1 SGVPFASLV
10 GMNGHIMHYVGT
22 SNNRPAILHDYWGVA
37 VDEPKGEYQRLVIGR
52 VVVTSITPGREL
64 PHLHEG
70 RTIGDRMHTVTILGN
85 AVN

>member
-1 SGVPFASLV
+1 
-10 GMNGHIMHYVGT
+10 M
-22 SNNRPAILHDYWGVA
+22 
-37 VDEPKGEYQRLVIGR
+37 IGR
-52 VVVTSITPGREL
+52 VVVTSITPRREL

>member
-1 SGVPFASLV
+1 MTMDMDTDAAYYDEMLGL
-10 GMNGHIMHYVGT
+10 G
-22 SNNRPAILHDYWGVA
+22 NRIWGVA
-37 VDEPKGEYQRLVIGR
+37 VDEPKGEDQRLVIGR

-64 PHLHEG
+64 PNLHDG